1 MQSDNVNGHSSSQLP
16 ALNIAEISELKSIAR
31 IHSKMIY
38 LASVFSLCIAIVSLY
53 FISITVS
60 VNSLSIVRPTTE
72 VSIIRTPANG
82 RIMEIAI
89 RENQPVQ
96 KDEMLFVI
104 ESEMLNEKEGAFV
117 IRMED
122 AERMIHDL
130 KHLTTSIEPHPTDS
144 LSTIFYRQSLQSF
157 NQQMLEAKTR
167 YNKAKADYNRIISY
181 IVNGLL
187 LMLSLNN
194 TNLSWRGPKMS
205 WKF

>member
-1 MQSDNVNGHSSSQLP
+1 MLFLALLTAIGASLP
-16 ALNIAEISELKSIAR
+16 IIR
-31 IHSKMIY
+31 
-38 LASVFSLCIAIVSLY
+38 
-53 FISITVS
+53 VS
-60 VNSLSIVRPTTE
+60 VNAKSFALIRPVTE
-72 VSIIRTPANG
+72 LSIIRSPANG
-82 RIMEIAI
+82 RIVEVVP
-89 RENQPVQ
+89 RENETVQ
-96 KDEMLFVI
+96 KSEVMFVI
-104 ESEMLNEKEGAFV
+104 ESDVLNEREAALV
-117 IRMED
+117 PQMED

-187 LMLSLNN
+187 LMLSLSN
-194 TNLSWRGPKMS
+194 TNLSWRELKMS